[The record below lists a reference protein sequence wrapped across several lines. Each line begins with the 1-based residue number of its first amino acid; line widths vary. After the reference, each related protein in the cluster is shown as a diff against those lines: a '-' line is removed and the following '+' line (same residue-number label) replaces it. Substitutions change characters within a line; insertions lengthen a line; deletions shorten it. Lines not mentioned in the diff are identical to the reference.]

1 MIKEKWQPLF
11 LHNEIVV
18 LLVLVWILRLD
29 MNIKKDMRSSGVP
42 YKLSSFIF
50 DFFFPLQFYSLY
62 FKIFYFNFFSSIMQS
77 GRLNYP
83 IELNW
88 T

>member
-50 DFFFPLQFYSLY
+50 DFFFPFNSIVYILKY
-62 FKIFYFNFFSSIMQS
+62 FISIFLVQ
-77 GRLNYP
+77 
-83 IELNW
+83 
-88 T
+88 